1 MTYRYL
7 TNESQGSLTDRHKL
21 RTVANADTAVIGIL
35 GYFWPRGFDAPN
47 SVGSRDL
54 PTSVLDEH
62 ERIGEAITEK

>member
-1 MTYRYL
+1 M
-7 TNESQGSLTDRHKL
+7 NHKGAS
-21 RTVANADTAVIGIL
+21 RIATSYVANADTAVIGIL

-62 ERIGEAITEK
+62 ERIGLKQ